1 MRVLSRRVSTRSAL
15 VAAACVLALP
25 ACAASPTASS
35 TPTSAATATADG
47 ATADGATG
55 GTTAGGATGDRA
67 TGGTAGGPAGPTPAS
82 AARSCGAAFTT
93 TPKSRRATRTNPL
106 VAVRAGRHT
115 CFERLV
121 LEFRGPVTGY
131 QVRYVDEVRADGS
144 GELVPLAGGAA
155 LQVTVIAPAY
165 DGSGGATYVPRNR
178 ARVVDVSG
186 FAALRQVAWAGS
198 FEGSTTLG
206 VGVRRVLPFRVLVVA
221 GPGGRSRVVVDVAQ
235 QR

>member
-1 MRVLSRRVSTRSAL
+1 
-15 VAAACVLALP
+15 
-25 ACAASPTASS
+25 
-35 TPTSAATATADG
+35 
-47 ATADGATG
+47 
-55 GTTAGGATGDRA
+55 
-67 TGGTAGGPAGPTPAS
+67 
-82 AARSCGAAFTT
+82 
-93 TPKSRRATRTNPL
+93 
-106 VAVRAGRHT
+106 
-115 CFERLV
+115 
-121 LEFRGPVTGY
+121 
-131 QVRYVDEVRADGS
+131 VRYVDEVRADGS

-165 DGSGGATYVPRNR
+165 DGSGRATYVPRNR